1 MAQADQTDGAGN
13 HEHDSPSHA
22 AKDRQRPAKLPT
34 ADARSKATAGAK
46 LIQVSGSGLSG
57 PFIRRPVMTVL
68 LTLSVIVAGI
78 ATYNKL
84 AVNDLPAVDYPVIQ
98 VTCSYPG
105 ANPTTMANN
114 IATPLEKQFL
124 QIPGLDIITS
134 ASTQGNT
141 SFTLQ
146 FNLSKSIV
154 DAATDVQAA
163 IQRAT
168 GKLPVDL
175 PSPPTF
181 TKTNPNDQAIYLL
194 GLLSD
199 TLTDG
204 DLYKYASTAVA
215 QRIAILPGVSQ
226 VNIYGVQS
234 AIRIKADPAG
244 LASRGLTMD
253 DLSGAIQAGTV
264 YSGAGQLDGAHRTFV
279 LQPNGQIDHAEGY
292 RNLIV
297 ARNKDGSPVYLRDVA
312 EVRQSVQ
319 DERLS
324 RTFWMR
330 GFNPPG
336 SVVVLAV
343 SRQAGANAVEVANS
357 VKALFPELRASLPGS
372 ITLVPVFDRSQ
383 SIVNSVADVKF
394 TLVIAFMLVVMV
406 IYVFLGRAT
415 DTLIPVVALPLSL
428 LVTFTVMYMLSFS
441 INNLTLMALTLA
453 IGFLVDD
460 AIVFLENVVRR
471 AEHGESIVKAA
482 YNTAG
487 EISFTIL
494 SMTLSLAAVFIPLV
508 FLPGLLGRIF
518 REFSATI
525 IIAILASG
533 LVSLTLTPLMCARIL
548 GEHKAGH
555 KRTRMERWT
564 GDFIKRVI
572 AAYGRALDKF
582 LDRAWMTIP
591 ILIGCI
597 LGLWFFFTHLPF
609 TLLPPGDSGFVRGV
623 FIAQEG
629 SSPAEMHAYQQ
640 QVNQKLKDDP
650 NIAQFF
656 TLAGF
661 AARTASSQ
669 GLLFGF
675 LKPRNQRPPIEQ
687 CIPQLQKSISS
698 IPGITAILQPN
709 PVLQINVGVTNQTQ
723 GQYAYTLS
731 GIVPDEVYTAA
742 DQLMNKLREFK
753 GFATVRSD
761 YYNNTPNLTVEID
774 RERAATYGVSTSA
787 VESLLRTAYSQ
798 NYVYLIK
805 QPEDQYQVI
814 LEVQDNERARPAD
827 LDNLYVR
834 SNSGGTT
841 SASGAGGGGITTT
854 TGTAANLVPLRAVTS
869 TKQIV
874 GPQAVNHLNQF
885 TSVTIN
891 FNLLPDVAIG
901 DATKYIEDSFAQVQ
915 RQFPTVQATFQGEA
929 LVFRQLFQSL
939 PLLLLSAIFVM
950 YVILGILYESYVHPI
965 TVLFPAI
972 VPAVVGGL
980 CTLWIFGSTLSLYS
994 VIGLFLLLGIVKKN
1008 GILVVDFALKRI
1020 DEGLSLREAIHEASL
1035 ERFRPIMMTTFAALM
1050 GALPLAIG
1058 FGSDASSRRP
1068 LGLVIVG
1075 GLVFSQMITLF
1086 VTPVIYLWLEWFQE
1100 HILDKVPF
1108 LRSAHTH
1115 HEGETEPHPSGIG
1128 DGELEPAGVP

>member
-1 MAQADQTDGAGN
+1 MDRSDQYDGAGN
-13 HEHDSPSHA
+13 DEHDSPSSA
-22 AKDRQRPAKLPT
+22 PDRRHSP
-34 ADARSKATAGAK
+34 SATPDAK

-78 ATYNKL
+78 GTYGKL
-84 AVNDLPAVDYPVIQ
+84 AVNDLPAVDYPIIQ

-105 ANPTTMANN
+105 ANPSTMANN

-124 QIPGLDIITS
+124 QIPGLDLITS
-134 ASTQGNT
+134 ASTQSNT
-141 SFTLQ
+141 SLTLQ
-146 FNLSKSIV
+146 FNLSKSIT

-168 GKLPVDL
+168 GKLPIDL

-181 TKTNPNDQAIYLL
+181 TKTNPNDQAVYLL

-204 DLYKYASTAVA
+204 DLYKYASTAVQ

-226 VNIYGVQS
+226 VGVYGVQG
-234 AIRIKADPAG
+234 AIRIKADPAA
-244 LASRGLTMD
+244 LAARGLTME
-253 DLSGAIQAGTV
+253 DLSRAIQAGTV
-264 YSGAGQLDGAHRTFV
+264 YSGAGQFDGAHRTFV
-279 LQPNGQIDHAEGY
+279 LQPNGQIDAAEGY
-292 RNLIV
+292 RDLIV
-297 ARNKDGSPVYLRDVA
+297 ARNKDNAPVFLRDVA
-312 EVRQSVQ
+312 DVRQSVQ

-324 RTFWMR
+324 RTFWVR

-372 ITLVPVFDRSQ
+372 ITLIPVFDRSQ
-383 SIVNSVADVKF
+383 SIVNSVHDVQF
-394 TLVIAFMLVVMV
+394 TLVIAFVLVVLV
-406 IYVFLGRAT
+406 IYAFLGRAT

-428 LVTFTVMYMLSFS
+428 LLTVAAMYMFGYS

-482 YNTAG
+482 FNSAG

-518 REFSATI
+518 REFSVTI
-525 IIAILASG
+525 IVAILASG
-533 LVSLTLTPLMCARIL
+533 LVSLTLTPLMCARML
-548 GEHKAGH
+548 GERTAGH
-555 KRTRMERWT
+555 KRTRMEKWT

-582 LDRAWMTIP
+582 LDRAWLTVP
-591 ILIGCI
+591 ILVVCI

-629 SSPAEMHAYQQ
+629 SSPAQMRAYQQ
-640 QVNQKLKDDP
+640 QVNEKLKQDP

-661 AARTASSQ
+661 SSRTAASQ
-669 GLLFGF
+669 ALIFGF
-675 LKPRNQRPPIEQ
+675 LKPQNERPPIDQ
-687 CIPQLQKSISS
+687 CILQLQKSIGS
-698 IPGITAILQPN
+698 IPGIAAVLQPN
-709 PVLQINVGVTNQTQ
+709 PVLQINVGATNQTQ
-723 GQYAYTLS
+723 GQYAYTIS
-731 GIVPDEVYTAA
+731 GIVPDDVYGAA
-742 DQLMNKLREFK
+742 DQLMAKLRNFK
-753 GFATVRSD
+753 GFASVRSD
-761 YYNNTPNLTVEID
+761 YYNSTPNLTVDID
-774 RERAATYGVSTSA
+774 RERAATYGVSTAA
-787 VESLLRTAYSQ
+787 VENLLRTAYSQ

-805 QPEDQYQVI
+805 QPDDQYQVI
-814 LEVQDNERARPAD
+814 LEVKDNERARPAD

-834 SNSGGTT
+834 SDTGATVSPGSSSGG
-841 SASGAGGGGITTT
+841 AIATT
-854 TGTAANLVPLRAVTS
+854 TGIASNLVPLRAVTS
-869 TKQIV
+869 TKQVV
-874 GPQAVNHLNQF
+874 GPQAVNHFDQF

-891 FNLLPDVAIG
+891 FNLLPNVAIG
-901 DATKYIEDSFAQVQ
+901 DATKFIETSYAQVHQ
-915 RQFPTVQATFQGEA
+915 QFPGVQATFQGEA
-929 LVFRQLFQSL
+929 LVFRQLFSAL
-939 PLLLLSAIFVM
+939 PALLIAAIFVM

-972 VPAVVGGL
+972 VPAIVGGL
-980 CTLWIFGSTLSLYS
+980 FTLWIFGSTLSLYS
-994 VIGLFLLLGIVKKN
+994 VIGLFLLIGIVKKN
-1008 GILVVDFALKRI
+1008 GIMVVDFALQRI
-1020 DEGLSLREAIHEASL
+1020 DEGWDLRSAIHEASI
-1035 ERFRPIMMTTFAALM
+1035 ERFRPIMMTTLAALM
-1050 GALPLAIG
+1050 GAVPLALG
-1058 FGSDASSRRP
+1058 FGSDGSSRRP

-1075 GLVFSQMITLF
+1075 GLIFSQMITLF

-1100 HILDKVPF
+1100 HVLDRVPF

-1115 HEGETEPHPSGIG
+1115 HEGETPGEKGVG
-1128 DGELEPAGVP
+1128 DGRLPAPAAAR

>member
-1 MAQADQTDGAGN
+1 MDNFDQPGGDGSGNGDPSRRSRDRLKSQAAT
-13 HEHDSPSHA
+13 SPGET
-22 AKDRQRPAKLPT
+22 P
-34 ADARSKATAGAK
+34 GAK
-46 LIQVSGSGLSG
+46 LIQVTGSGFSG

-68 LTLSVIVAGI
+68 LTLAVIVAGVS
-78 ATYNKL
+78 TYNKL
-84 AVNDLPAVDYPVIQ
+84 AVNDLPAVDYPIIQ

-105 ANPTTMANN
+105 ANPETMANN

-124 QIPGLDIITS
+124 QIPGLDLITS
-134 ASTQGNT
+134 SSTQSNT
-141 SFTLQ
+141 SLTLQ
-146 FNLSKSIV
+146 FNLSKSIT

-168 GKLPVDL
+168 GKLPIDL

-181 TKTNPNDQAIYLL
+181 SKTNPNDQAVYLL

-215 QRIAILPGVSQ
+215 QRISILPGVSQ
-226 VNIYGVQS
+226 VNIYGVQG
-234 AIRIKADPAG
+234 AIRIKADPAA
-244 LASRGLTMD
+244 LAARGLTMD
-253 DLSGAIQAGTV
+253 DLASAIRAGTV
-264 YSGAGQLDGAHRTFV
+264 YSGAGQFDGAHRTFV
-279 LQPNGQIDHAEGY
+279 LQPNGQIDNAEGY

-297 ARNKDGSPVYLRDVA
+297 AKNKDGSPVYLHDIA
-312 EVRQSVQ
+312 DVRQSVQ

-324 RTFWMR
+324 RTFWVR

-336 SVVVLAV
+336 SVAVLAV

-357 VKALFPELRASLPGS
+357 VKALFPDLKASLPGS

-383 SIVNSVADVKF
+383 TIVNSVHDVQF
-394 TLVIAFMLVVMV
+394 TLLIAFILVVVV

-428 LVTFTVMYMLSFS
+428 FVTVTVMYILDYS

-471 AEHGESIVKAA
+471 AEHGESIVRAA
-482 YNTAG
+482 FNSAG

-525 IIAILASG
+525 IVAILASG
-533 LVSLTLTPLMCARIL
+533 LVSLTLTPLMCARML
-548 GEHKAGH
+548 REHQLGH
-555 KRTRMERWT
+555 KKSRMERWT

-582 LDRAWMTIP
+582 LDRAYLAVP
-591 ILIGCI
+591 ILLACI
-597 LGLWFFFTHLPF
+597 VGLWFFFTHLPF
-609 TLLPPGDSGFVRGV
+609 TLLPVGDSGFARGV

-629 SSPAEMHAYQQ
+629 SSPAQMRAYQQ
-640 QVNQKLKDDP
+640 QVNEKLKADP
-650 NIAQFF
+650 NIAEFF
-656 TLAGF
+656 TLAAF
-661 AARTASSQ
+661 ASRTSSSQ
-669 GLLFGF
+669 GIIFTIF
-675 LKPRNQRPPIEQ
+675 KPREQRPPIDQ
-687 CIPQLQKSISS
+687 CTLQIQKTIAT
-698 IPGITAILQPN
+698 IPGITAVLSPQA
-709 PVLQINVGVTNQTQ
+709 VLQINVGATNQTQ

-731 GIVPDEVYTAA
+731 GIVPQDVYGAA
-742 DQLMNKLREFK
+742 DQLMTKLRTFK
-753 GFATVRSD
+753 GFASVRSD
-761 YYNNTPNLTVEID
+761 FYNSTPNLTVDID

-787 VESLLRTAYSQ
+787 VQSLLRNAYSQ

-805 QPEDQYQVI
+805 QPDDQYQVI
-814 LEVQDNERARPAD
+814 LEVKDNERAKPTD

-834 SNSGGTT
+834 SNTGGTIGSSDST
-841 SASGAGGGGITTT
+841 GGGITTT
-854 TGTAANLVPLRAVTS
+854 SGLGTNLVPLRAVTS
-869 TKQIV
+869 VKEVV
-874 GPQAVNHLNQF
+874 GLQAVNHFNQF

-891 FNLLPDVAIG
+891 FNLLPNVAIG
-901 DATKYIEDSFAQVQ
+901 DATKFIEDSFAQVHQ
-915 RQFPTVQATFQGEA
+915 QYPGIQATFQGEA
-929 LVFRQLFQSL
+929 LVFRQLFQAL
-939 PLLLLSAIFVM
+939 PLLLIAAVFVM

-980 CTLWIFGSTLSLYS
+980 FTLWIFGSTLSLYS

-1008 GILVVDFALKRI
+1008 GIMVVDFALQRI
-1020 DEGLSLREAIHEASL
+1020 DEGWDLRSAIHEASI
-1035 ERFRPIMMTTFAALM
+1035 ERFRPIMMTTLAALM
-1050 GALPLAIG
+1050 GAVPLALG
-1058 FGSDASSRRP
+1058 FGQDASARRP

-1075 GLVFSQMITLF
+1075 GLIFSQLITLF

-1100 HILDKVPF
+1100 HVLDKVPF
-1108 LRSAHTH
+1108 LRSAHF
-1115 HEGETEPHPSGIG
+1115 HEHEAAPP
-1128 DGELEPAGVP
+1128 DKELAPA

>member
-1 MAQADQTDGAGN
+1 MDGNDQHDGAGDGD
-13 HEHDSPSHA
+13 HESPHPA
-22 AKDRQRPAKLPT
+22 PGRQQPATPVT
-34 ADARSKATAGAK
+34 AGVPPKATPGGK
-46 LIQVSGSGLSG
+46 LIQITGTGLSG

-78 ATYNKL
+78 STYNRL
-84 AVNDLPAVDYPVIQ
+84 PVNDLPAVDYPVIN
-98 VTCSYPG
+98 VTCAYPG
-105 ANPTTMANN
+105 ANPVTMANN

-146 FNLSKSIV
+146 FVLSKSIT

-226 VNIYGVQS
+226 VNIYGVQA

-244 LASRGLTMD
+244 LAARGLTMD
-253 DLSGAIQAGTV
+253 DLANAIKAGTV
-264 YSGAGQLDGAHRTFV
+264 YSGAGQFDGAHRTFV
-279 LQPNGQIDHAEGY
+279 LQPNGQIDQAEGY

-297 ARNKDGSPVYLRDVA
+297 ARNKDNSPVYLRDVA
-312 EVRQSVQ
+312 DVHQSVQ

-357 VKALFPELRASLPGS
+357 VKALFPELRAGLPGS
-372 ITLVPVFDRSQ
+372 IKLVPVFDRSQ

-394 TLVIAFMLVVMV
+394 TLVIAFLLVVLV

-428 LVTFTVMYMLSFS
+428 LLTFAVMSMLDYS

-471 AEHGESIVKAA
+471 AEHGESIVQAA
-482 YNTAG
+482 YNSAG

-518 REFSATI
+518 REFSITI
-525 IIAILASG
+525 IVAILASG

-548 GEHKAGH
+548 GERKAGH
-555 KRTRMERWT
+555 KRARMEKWT
-564 GDFIKRVI
+564 GDFIKRI
-572 AAYGRALDKF
+572 ITSYGRALDKF
-582 LDRAWMTIP
+582 LDHAWLAAP
-591 ILIGCI
+591 ILIICV

-629 SSPAEMHAYQQ
+629 SSPAQMRAYQQ

-661 AARTASSQ
+661 ASRSASSQ
-669 GLLFGF
+669 GLIFGF
-675 LKPRNQRPPIEQ
+675 LKPRDQRPPIDQ
-687 CIPQLQKSISS
+687 CIVQLQKSVAS
-698 IPGITAILQPN
+698 IPGIVGIFQPN

-723 GQYAYTLS
+723 GQYAYTIS
-731 GIVPDEVYTAA
+731 GIVPDDVYTATN
-742 DQLMNKLREFK
+742 QLMTKLREFK

-761 YYNNTPNLTVEID
+761 YYNSTPNLTVDID

-787 VESLLRTAYSQ
+787 VQSLLRTAYSQ

-814 LEVQDNERARPAD
+814 LEVQDKERANPGD

-834 SNSGGTT
+834 SNTGASSSGSGGI
-841 SASGAGGGGITTT
+841 ATT
-854 TGTAANLVPLRAVTS
+854 TGTIANLVPLRAVTS
-869 TKQIV
+869 SNVVV
-874 GPQAVNHLNQF
+874 GPQAVNHFNQF

-891 FNLLPDVAIG
+891 FNLLPNVAIG
-901 DATKYIEDSFAQVQ
+901 DATKYIEDNFAQIQ
-915 RQFPTVQATFQGEA
+915 RQVPSVQATFQGEA
-929 LVFRQLFQSL
+929 LVFRQLFSAL

-950 YVILGILYESYVHPI
+950 YVILGILYESYIHPI
-965 TVLFPAI
+965 TVLLPAI

-980 CTLWIFGSTLSLYS
+980 FTLWLFGSTLSLYS

-1008 GILVVDFALKRI
+1008 GIMVVDFALQRI
-1020 DEGLSLREAIHEASL
+1020 DEGWDLRSAIHEASV

-1050 GALPLAIG
+1050 GAVPLALGI
-1058 FGSDASSRRP
+1058 GSDASSRRP

-1075 GLVFSQMITLF
+1075 GLIFSQMITLF

-1100 HILDKVPF
+1100 HVLDRVPF

-1115 HEGETEPHPSGIG
+1115 HEGDIPVQPAGS
-1128 DGELEPAGVP
+1128 DGERVAAGAG

>member
-1 MAQADQTDGAGN
+1 MARNDDHDGARDDGPN
-13 HEHDSPSHA
+13 GQPPHPASN
-22 AKDRQRPAKLPT
+22 RQPPAQPF
-34 ADARSKATAGAK
+34 TAGVSPGQTPGSK
-46 LIQVSGSGLSG
+46 LIQVKGSGLSG

-78 ATYNKL
+78 ATYSKL
-84 AVNDLPAVDYPVIQ
+84 AVNDLPAVDYPIIQ

-105 ANPTTMANN
+105 ADPVTMANN

-134 ASTQGNT
+134 QSTQSNT
-141 SFTLQ
+141 QLTLQ
-146 FNLSKSIV
+146 FVLSKSIT

-181 TKTNPNDQAIYLL
+181 TKTNPNDQAVYLV
-194 GLLSD
+194 GFMSD

-204 DLYKYASTAVA
+204 DLYKYVSTVVA

-226 VNIYGVQS
+226 VNIYGVQG
-234 AIRIKADPAG
+234 AIRIKADPAA

-253 DLSGAIQAGTV
+253 DLANAIKAGTV
-264 YSGAGQLDGAHRTFV
+264 YSGAGQFDGAHRTFV
-279 LQPNGQIDHAEGY
+279 LQPNGQIDEAEGY

-297 ARNKDGSPVYLRDVA
+297 ARNKDRSPVYLRDVA
-312 EVRQSVQ
+312 EVKQSVQ
-319 DERLS
+319 DERTS
-324 RTFWMR
+324 RFFWVR
-330 GFNPPG
+330 GFNSPG
-336 SVVVLAV
+336 SIVVLAV
-343 SRQAGANAVEVANS
+343 SRQAGANAVEVAES
-357 VKALFPELRASLPGS
+357 VKALSPELRASLPGS
-372 ITLVPVFDRSQ
+372 IRLIPVFDRSQ
-383 SIVNSVADVKF
+383 TIVNSVHDVRA
-394 TLVIAFMLVVMV
+394 TLLIAFVLVVMV

-415 DTLIPVVALPLSL
+415 DTLIPAVALPLSL
-428 LVTFTVMYMLSFS
+428 LLTFAVVYMLGFS

-471 AEHGESIVKAA
+471 AEHGEPILKAA

-518 REFSATI
+518 REFSVTI
-525 IIAILASG
+525 IVAILASG
-533 LVSLTLTPLMCARIL
+533 LISLTLTPLMCARIL
-548 GEHKAGH
+548 REHQPGH
-555 KRTRMERWT
+555 KRTRMEKWT
-564 GDFIKRVI
+564 GDFIKRVV
-572 AAYGRALDKF
+572 AAYGRALDQF
-582 LDRAWMTIP
+582 MDRAWITVP
-591 ILIGCI
+591 ILIGCMA
-597 LGLWFFFTHLPF
+597 GLWFFFSHLPF
-609 TLLPPGDSGFVRGV
+609 TLLPPGDSGFARGV

-629 SSPAEMHAYQQ
+629 SSPAQMRAFQKL
-640 QVNQKLKDDP
+640 VNQKIEADP
-650 NIAQFF
+650 SVAQFF
-656 TLAGF
+656 TNVGSGW
-661 AARTASSQ
+661 RSASSQ
-669 GLLFGF
+669 GIVFCVF
-675 LKPRNQRPPIEQ
+675 KPRDQRDPIEQ
-687 CIPQLQKSISS
+687 CILRIQKAINT
-698 IPGITAILQPN
+698 IPGLTAVISPS
-709 PVLQINVGVTNQTQ
+709 PVLQINVGATNQTQ
-723 GQYAYTLS
+723 GQYAFTLS
-731 GIVPDEVYTAA
+731 GIVPDAVYGAA
-742 DQLMNKLREFK
+742 DQLMAKLREFQ
-753 GFATVRSD
+753 GFASFRSD
-761 YYNNTPNLTVEID
+761 YYHSTPNLTVNID

-787 VESLLRTAYSQ
+787 IQSLLKNAYSQ

-805 QPEDQYQVI
+805 EPDDQYQVI
-814 LEVQDNERARPAD
+814 LEVKDNERAQPGD

-834 SNSGGTT
+834 SNSGNTIGQTGT
-841 SASGAGGGGITTT
+841 GAGGITTT
-854 TGTAANLVPLRAVTS
+854 TGTASDLVPLRAVTS
-869 TKQIV
+869 TKQVV
-874 GPQAVNHLNQF
+874 GPQAVNHFDQF

-891 FNLLPDVAIG
+891 FNLLPGVAIG
-901 DATKYIEDSFAQVQ
+901 DATKFIEDSFAQIQ
-915 RQFPTVQATFQGEA
+915 AQYPSVQATFQGEA
-929 LVFRQLFQSL
+929 LVFRQLFQAL
-939 PLLLLSAIFVM
+939 PLLLIGAIFVM

-980 CTLWIFGSTLSLYS
+980 FTLWIFGSTLSLYS

-1020 DEGLSLREAIHEASL
+1020 DEGLSLRAAIHEASL

-1050 GALPLAIG
+1050 GAVPLALG
-1058 FGSDASSRRP
+1058 FGQDASSRRP

-1075 GLVFSQMITLF
+1075 GLIFSQMVTLF
-1086 VTPVIYLWLEWFQE
+1086 ITPVIYLWLEWFQE

-1115 HEGETEPHPSGIG
+1115 REGEPESRS
-1128 DGELEPAGVP
+1128 DGGVRTAYAA